1 MAKDAVQDAPDISL
15 GAFLEENYR
24 LFAIMSV
31 FGGVSALLLTV
42 VGADLADTN
51 LLVRRIVHI
60 GIVASLLLFALV
72 AYTIN
77 QRFFAM
83 YVDRKLVFLHPD
95 TWSKFVSGVFLLLF
109 DVLVLCTG
117 AIMAYYG
124 DAFWTV
130 TGVLLFLFAI
140 VATYRLM
147 YHTMLCLKTGF
158 QNIGRDVGWGRIR
171 DITIGLYIIVIFG
184 VLFFLIETTGYMFD
198 PVAYLQDHPLSLM
211 VTVLIGCL
219 IGVLAGSALIVDNL
233 LDRKLEETREMS

>member
-42 VGADLADTN
+42 VGADLTDTN

-83 YVDRKLVFLHPD
+83 YVDRKLVFGHPD

-109 DVLVLCTG
+109 DVLVLCAG

-130 TGVLLFLFAI
+130 AGVLLFLFAI
-140 VATYRLM
+140 VATYRLL
-147 YHTMLCLKTGF
+147 YHTMIHLKTWSRKV
-158 QNIGRDVGWGRIR
+158 GRDADW
-171 DITIGLYIIVIFG
+171 DTIETIAMGLYVALFG
-184 VLFFLIETTGYMFD
+184 GALLMVAARTGTLFD
-198 PVAYLQDHPLSLM
+198 PGAYLQDHPVSLGY
-211 VTVLIGCL
+211 VILIGCL
-219 IGVLAGSALIVDNL
+219 IGIPVGSALIVHDQ
-233 LDRKLEETREMS
+233 LDRQLQETREVS